1 MPQATLD
8 TRSRVSPRREMRVS
22 ERLAHVIA
30 LRTADSNNS
39 INSDHNS
46 PRPDVRRRAFIS
58 TIGPKSA
65 LSRPTHPKNPQ
76 CGN

>member
-1 MPQATLD
+1 L
-8 TRSRVSPRREMRVS
+8 
-22 ERLAHVIA
+22 IA
-30 LRTADSNNS
+30 LRQVNSNNLN
-39 INSDHNS
+39 NSFNNS

-65 LSRPTHPKNPQ
+65 LSRQTHPKNPQ